1 MKSEKSLFCI
11 CGGGP
16 PPTSPGW
23 LCPPCPPLERPWVA
37 QLRRKSL
44 PARSRTFFIQGSAEN
59 YVQYVMNQSISTRV
73 QVIGFLKNIV
83 SEKECRQRFNRHL
96 SAIWY
101 RWDDL
106 ELDDHSIL
114 RVSVRPHMASQI
126 PQNRIQQADLDIIAC
141 SI

>member
-1 MKSEKSLFCI
+1 MGSPVEAKELTCTIKNIFHSRFGRKLCAICHEPKYLDKS
-11 CGGGP
+11 
-16 PPTSPGW
+16 
-23 LCPPCPPLERPWVA
+23 
-37 QLRRKSL
+37 
-44 PARSRTFFIQGSAEN
+44 
-59 YVQYVMNQSISTRV
+59 V
-73 QVIGFLKNIV
+73 QVIGFLKSIV
-83 SEKECRQRFNRHL
+83 SGKECRQRFNRHL